1 MRKKWDLPKGCVIA
15 LAILAVLAVLFYFVA
30 GEQLQVRFDATDA
43 VSPSASVGEILPGTT
58 LSQQFSSPG
67 GRLTGFSVLVG
78 TFARQNRGT
87 MYFSVS
93 QQQPGQEPVLIETF
107 AADLEQMQDNSWCQI
122 WLSDPVE
129 DALEK
134 QFTLTIWSEGCQTGQ
149 AATVYF
155 GNSIATGRFE
165 IGSEGWEPLQQNGV
179 LLDGTLCLQVYGETD
194 LWFGQYYWAF
204 ALGAELL
211 AGLYCLRL
219 CRLQAKG
226 KSCFGLRFIHAVTHY
241 RFLIQQL
248 VSRDFKTKYKRSV
261 LGIVWSFL
269 NPLLTMT
276 VQYVVFSTIF
286 KSDVP
291 NFPVYL
297 LTGIVLFNFFNEA
310 CSMGIT
316 SILGN
321 ASLITKVYVPKYIY
335 PVTRVLSSGINML
348 FSLVP
353 LFLVMLATQTKITPA
368 LLLFPFTLVC
378 LLCFC
383 TGLVLILSAAMVFFR
398 DTQFLWNVL
407 SMIWM
412 YATPIFYPES
422 IIPARFLTIYKMNPL
437 YHFIRFAR
445 MVIMDGVSPEPKAYL
460 ICFVFAL
467 GSLLIG
473 GLIFRK
479 VQDKFVLYL

>member
-1 MRKKWDLPKGCVIA
+1 MLA
-15 LAILAVLAVLFYFVA
+15 LAIYMILAVLFYMIA
-30 GEQLQVRFDATDA
+30 GQQLRVRADSTDS
-43 VSPSASVGEILPGTT
+43 VSPSVSVGEILSDMR
-58 LSQQFSSPG
+58 LEQQFTVQSDRFTS
-67 GRLTGFSVLVG
+67 FSVLCG
-78 TFARQNRGT
+78 TFGRQNSGT
-87 MYFSVS
+87 LLLELYEQAGPDEKTLIEAFSV
-93 QQQPGQEPVLIETF
+93 
-107 AADLEQMQDNSWCQI
+107 DLSGLQDNSWYTVQ
-122 WLSDPVE
+122 LTRPLENAAGKTMLLEVSAE
-129 DALEK
+129 DS
-134 QFTLTIWSEGCQTGQ
+134 TL
-149 AATVYF
+149 
-155 GNSIATGRFE
+155 GNAVTLYYGDSVSTGRVE
-165 IGSEGWEPLQQNGV
+165 ITSEGWTPLLQNGQP
-179 LLDGTLCLQVYGETD
+179 LEGTLCLRTTGETD
-194 LWFGQYYWAF
+194 LWFGRYYWYF
-204 ALGAELL
+204 AAVAGLLL
-211 AGLYCLRL
+211 ALYFWRL
-219 CRLQAKG
+219 CRLKEKG
-226 KSCFGLRFIHAVTHY
+226 KTCLGLRLINAFSRY

-269 NPLLTMT
+269 NPLLTML
-276 VQYVVFSTIF
+276 VQYAVFSTIF
-286 KSDVP
+286 KSDIP

-353 LFLVMLATQTKITPA
+353 LLLVILLTRTALTPA
-368 LLLFPFTLVC
+368 ILLLPFALAC

-383 TGLVLILSAAMVFFR
+383 TGMVLVLSASMVFFR

-422 IIPARFLTIYKMNPL
+422 IIPDRFLIVYKFNPL

-445 MVIMDGVSPEPKAYL
+445 TVIMDGVSPEPKAYL
-460 ICFVFAL
+460 ICLVFAV
-467 GSLLIG
+467 GSLILG

-479 VQDKFVLYL
+479 AQDKFVLYI